1 MKKGENYNGPKVG
14 SKTVVYPIRRMKDIG
29 VHLFQP
35 TSLSQVIP
43 KGVNRR
49 TTHPS
54 AKKLA

>member
-43 KGVNRR
+43 KGVNRG
-49 TTHPS
+49 TTIHRQ
-54 AKKLA
+54 KTLA